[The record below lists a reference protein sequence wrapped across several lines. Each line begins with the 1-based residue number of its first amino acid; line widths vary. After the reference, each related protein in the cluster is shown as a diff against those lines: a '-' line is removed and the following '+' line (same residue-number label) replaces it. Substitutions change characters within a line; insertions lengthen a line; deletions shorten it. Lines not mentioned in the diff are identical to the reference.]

1 MLGIPTKTQHI
12 EPVEE
17 RGEAARPVL
26 LSKVDRFDPGGSQFG
41 SATLGTKLHRIQGGR
56 VHEVS
61 IRSPVSPCLE
71 HLKVGMA
78 DPETIEGVMRAGC
91 LDERVERGRILHVD
105 TERKVGANCAI
116 ELGKRRNVGLE
127 FGPIHLANPA
137 SRKAAVPP
145 VVVEHNLTIS
155 GHPGIGF
162 DPGGAEPDCKFEGV
176 NRVIPGVRFRPPV
189 SEQHGRAPHRRNAS
203 AHSCPSWQ
211 FSVRSPP
218 RAIKN
223 PQPTESSEPVKNPG
237 SKSLN
242 LGRGHADGVRTR
254 VTTRS
259 DHTMATIR
267 ASCETCGDVELTT
280 ADVRVRV
287 CTSDNRGE
295 YSFRCP
301 DCDMTV
307 VKGAEPRT
315 IDLLVASGV
324 QLDTWSLPAELGE
337 IKNGRPINHD
347 DLLEF
352 HDKLHDSG
360 SWNDALSSLL
370 DT

>member
-1 MLGIPTKTQHI
+1 
-12 EPVEE
+12 
-17 RGEAARPVL
+17 
-26 LSKVDRFDPGGSQFG
+26 
-41 SATLGTKLHRIQGGR
+41 
-56 VHEVS
+56 
-61 IRSPVSPCLE
+61 
-71 HLKVGMA
+71 
-78 DPETIEGVMRAGC
+78 
-91 LDERVERGRILHVD
+91 
-105 TERKVGANCAI
+105 
-116 ELGKRRNVGLE
+116 
-127 FGPIHLANPA
+127 
-137 SRKAAVPP
+137 
-145 VVVEHNLTIS
+145 
-155 GHPGIGF
+155 
-162 DPGGAEPDCKFEGV
+162 
-176 NRVIPGVRFRPPV
+176 
-189 SEQHGRAPHRRNAS
+189 
-203 AHSCPSWQ
+203 
-211 FSVRSPP
+211 
-218 RAIKN
+218 
-223 PQPTESSEPVKNPG
+223 
-237 SKSLN
+237 
-242 LGRGHADGVRTR
+242 
-254 VTTRS
+254 
-259 DHTMATIR
+259 MATIR

-287 CTSDNRGE
+287 CTSDSRGE